1 MKDQKS
7 IRDIMF
13 ENIQA
18 GRDEEIMQGDILRNL
33 AASKNR
39 QDNYTREAFIYGAN
53 YYTIDKLKQISDD
66 AKKYLF
72 KDDMDVESIKIKI
85 SKESH
90 PDIGQ
95 LENLYEIE
103 NKIQEVKQKL
113 ANDCDSSLKE
123 DDSITSSLVNFVD
136 WINGGDNNEN

>member
-1 MKDQKS
+1 MKDKKS

-18 GRDEEIMQGDILRNL
+18 EHEEEIMQGDILRELEN
-33 AASKNR
+33 SKNR
-39 QDNYTREAFIYGAN
+39 QNNYIKEAFIYGAN
-53 YYTIDKLKQISDD
+53 YYTIDKLKQIRDD

-72 KDDMDVESIKIKI
+72 KDIDVEGIKTKI
-85 SKESH
+85 SEELH

-95 LENLYEIE
+95 LEALYKIE
-103 NKIQEVKQKL
+103 NKIWEVKQKL

-123 DDSITSSLVNFVD
+123 DSSICSSLVDFVD
-136 WINGGDNNEN
+136 WINGGGNNEN